1 MEHKKI
7 DCKSYNVHTIKTNRF
22 KTTKIEAV
30 FRMPVEKDKL
40 AILSFLSEIMDQSS
54 KKYPNRRAMAI
65 KLENLYKAYYYAYA
79 SKVGNC
85 LNFTFS
91 IDFINPEYIDDK
103 NYLEDV
109 ISFLCETITKPNVS
123 AEEFDNDLF
132 SIVKNSIL
140 IDIDSIE
147 ENAEKKSISN
157 ALTAMDKESVSSFEI
172 MGTKEEVSKITPSK
186 LYDCYK
192 HLMNNAVIDFFVVG
206 NTNMDNIVRLIKK
219 YYVNHKIRS
228 QKMDYYI
235 DNKIRKKFFVTKEE
249 SSFLQS
255 QLVMIYNL
263 DNLTKDEKEITFHL
277 LNYILGSGGL
287 TSKLY
292 RYIREENNY
301 CYKVASMYFKY
312 DNLLCIASS
321 LSIDNTEKAI
331 KMVKKA
337 VREMQKGIFTEDDIK
352 DAKRNLLLSL
362 NVNKNN
368 PYAILSNY
376 EFKYFLDNYD
386 IEEKIDLIDK
396 ITKED
401 IIKLANKIKE
411 NTIYILSEATNER
424 N

>member
-132 SIVKNSIL
+132 SIVKNSVL

-186 LYDCYK
+186 IYDCYK

-206 NTNMDNIVRLIKK
+206 NTNMDNIIRLIKK

-228 QKMDYYI
+228 QKIDYYI